1 MRLRGHR
8 PAWNEA
14 GDSNDTPTGDS
25 KLDGV
30 NSRTRGC
37 TCWVSRSVAR
47 ALGGGRIQR
56 MAGSFCRRHKLP
68 AKISWCT
75 QQWPGLETEAAMSGE
90 PGWQLGET
98 WMPWALAAKPSSC
111 PSCLVLPSLSTM
123 YPYSWLGKGELDPRG
138 KWVPWNSLRDGGYVW
153 AGGRNE
159 NMEGNGLLAVQ
170 MQ

>member
-30 NSRTRGC
+30 KSRTRGC

-98 WMPWALAAKPSSC
+98 WMPWALAVKPSF
-111 PSCLVLPSLSTM
+111 LPKLPCAAQPLYHEPLQLARERRTR
-123 YPYSWLGKGELDPRG
+123 PQGEVGP
-138 KWVPWNSLRDGGYVW
+138 
-153 AGGRNE
+153 
-159 NMEGNGLLAVQ
+159 ME
-170 MQ
+170 